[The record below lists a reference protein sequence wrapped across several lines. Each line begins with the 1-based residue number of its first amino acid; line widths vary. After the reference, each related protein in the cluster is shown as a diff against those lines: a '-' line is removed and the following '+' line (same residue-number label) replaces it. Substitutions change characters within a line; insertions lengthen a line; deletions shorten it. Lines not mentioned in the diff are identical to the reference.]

1 MLDARLFDALDGIA
15 REARAHSPHA
25 RTVRAVRAFLTLPYC
40 FLIASLSFTQVRGRS
55 APFGGI
61 QLLLCGDFFQLPPVC
76 REGAHASGGA
86 FAFAAAAWRDAKLGC
101 VELREPFRQSDPAFF
116 RLLNAVRWCA
126 RAASHSFVPLRVA
139 CV

>member
-1 MLDARLFDALDGIA
+1 MLDARLFDALDTIA
-15 REARAHSPHA
+15 REARAHTAHA
-25 RTVRAVRAFLTLPYC
+25 RTLRAVRAVMALLTLPYR
-40 FLIASLSFTQVRGRS
+40 FSLSSVQVRGRS

-76 REGAHASGGA
+76 REGANASGGA
-86 FAFAAAAWRDAKLGC
+86 FAFAAAAWREAKLGC
-101 VELREPFRQSDPAFF
+101 VELREPFRQSDPDFF

-126 RAASHSFVPLRVA
+126 RAASHSRVPLHVA